1 MRAMTRDW
9 TIEEQGELIREMKL
23 MRPTTEIA
31 SALQR
36 DEADVLEKIGE
47 LGLDS
52 ATTGS
57 AGQGAKDAP
66 RAGQNRRE

>member
-1 MRAMTRDW
+1 MTRDW
-9 TIEEQGELIREMKL
+9 TIEEQGELIREIKL

-52 ATTGS
+52 ATTTS
-57 AGQGAKDAP
+57 AGQEAKDATP
-66 RAGQNRRE
+66 AGQNRRK

>member
-9 TIEEQGELIREMKL
+9 TIEEQGELIREMQL

-52 ATTGS
+52 
-57 AGQGAKDAP
+57 GQGARDATP
-66 RAGQNRRE
+66 AANRRE

>member
-47 LGLDS
+47 LGLDGD
-52 ATTGS
+52 ATTS
-57 AGQGAKDAP
+57 AGQGAKDAT